1 MFALENVALQFIKS
15 HTDEL
20 LHEQINVGAD
30 IADAV
35 GGAKFRKTCRRI
47 TLLECC
53 LTCFN
58 LI

>member
-1 MFALENVALQFIKS
+1 MFALENVALQFSKL

-35 GGAKFRKTCRRI
+35 GGGQNLGRHADV
-47 TLLECC
+47 LLY
-53 LTCFN
+53 LN
-58 LI
+58 AVLLVSV